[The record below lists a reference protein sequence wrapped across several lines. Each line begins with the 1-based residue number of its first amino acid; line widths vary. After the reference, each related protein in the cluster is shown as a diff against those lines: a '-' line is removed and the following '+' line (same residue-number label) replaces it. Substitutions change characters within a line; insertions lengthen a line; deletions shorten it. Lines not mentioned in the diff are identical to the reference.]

1 LNNRSTLMSEWTE
14 DERID
19 FMAKNLTER
28 YGTKHSEYCGLK
40 AALMEDHDQKREAA
54 LRQQGLMA

>member
-1 LNNRSTLMSEWTE
+1 MSEWTE